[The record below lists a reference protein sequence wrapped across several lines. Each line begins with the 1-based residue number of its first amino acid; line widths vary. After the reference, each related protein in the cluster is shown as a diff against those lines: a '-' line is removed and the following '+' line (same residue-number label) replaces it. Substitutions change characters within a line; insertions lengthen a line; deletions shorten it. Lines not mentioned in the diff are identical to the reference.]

1 MNQDIQSNKNKL
13 FYLVLILLLV
23 GAIAYLA
30 IQISKANK
38 LNHDAI
44 QNISLLKAEKDELN
58 NILSSSGV
66 INESDGKAL
75 KQNLQN
81 LLQTYDSLQY
91 DNEKIQDSINNQKH
105 KINQLLAEAD
115 KLQSQKNKDWARIY
129 KLKKETETL
138 RTIMKGYIHTIDS
151 LNTANIN
158 LQNSLSKK
166 DRELTKVNSENKDI
180 KDKNKELIET
190 VELGS
195 KLQTANISAVA
206 IRIKG
211 SGKQS
216 ETTRA
221 SRTNMIKVCFT
232 IIENKIAESGNK
244 FIYIRVVSPDR
255 KVLKLDKSSFITDNN
270 ESKIEISAKREINYQ
285 NENTDVCIYHEVLE
299 ELEKGEY
306 QVEVYADK
314 HKIGTSSFALR

>member
-38 LNHDAI
+38 LNHDAM

-180 KDKNKELIET
+180 KDKNKELTET
-190 VELGS
+190 VQLGS

>member
-13 FYLVLILLLV
+13 IYLVLILLLV
-23 GAIAYLA
+23 GGIAYLA

-38 LNHDAI
+38 LNHDAM

-66 INESDGKAL
+66 INEADGKAL

-91 DNEKIQDSINNQKH
+91 DNEKIQDSVNNQKH

-151 LNTANIN
+151 LNTANII

-166 DRELTKVNSENKDI
+166 DRELTKVNSENNDI
-180 KDKNKELIET
+180 KDKNKELQET
-190 VELGS
+190 VQLGS
-195 KLQTANISAVA
+195 KLHTANISAVA

-232 IIENKIAESGNK
+232 IIENKIAENGNK
-244 FIYIRVVSPDR
+244 FIYIRIISQDR
-255 KVLKLDKSSFITDNN
+255 KVLTLDKNSFITDNN

-285 NENTDVCIYHEVLE
+285 NKNTDVCIYHEVLE
-299 ELEKGEY
+299 ELAKGEY

>member
-13 FYLVLILLLV
+13 IYLVLILLLV
-23 GAIAYLA
+23 GSIAYLA

-38 LNHDAI
+38 LNHDAM

-81 LLQTYDSLQY
+81 LLQTYESLQY

-166 DRELTKVNSENKDI
+166 DR
-180 KDKNKELIET
+180 
-190 VELGS
+190 
-195 KLQTANISAVA
+195 
-206 IRIKG
+206 
-211 SGKQS
+211 
-216 ETTRA
+216 
-221 SRTNMIKVCFT
+221 
-232 IIENKIAESGNK
+232 
-244 FIYIRVVSPDR
+244 
-255 KVLKLDKSSFITDNN
+255 
-270 ESKIEISAKREINYQ
+270 
-285 NENTDVCIYHEVLE
+285 
-299 ELEKGEY
+299 
-306 QVEVYADK
+306 
-314 HKIGTSSFALR
+314 

>member
-13 FYLVLILLLV
+13 IYLVLILLLV
-23 GAIAYLA
+23 GGIAYLA

-38 LNHDAI
+38 LNHDAM

-66 INESDGKAL
+66 INEADGQAL

-91 DNEKIQDSINNQKH
+91 DNEKIQDSVNNQKH

-166 DRELTKVNSENKDI
+166 DRELTKVNSENNDI
-180 KDKNKELIET
+180 KDKNKELQET
-190 VELGS
+190 VQLGS
-195 KLQTANISAVA
+195 KLHTANISAVA

-232 IIENKIAESGNK
+232 IIENKIAENGNK
-244 FIYIRVVSPDR
+244 FIYIRIISPDR
-255 KVLKLDKSSFITDNN
+255 KVLTLDKNSFITDNN

-299 ELEKGEY
+299 ELAKGEY

>member
-190 VELGS
+190 VQLGS

>member
-1 MNQDIQSNKNKL
+1 MNQDTKSNKNKL
-13 FYLVLILLLV
+13 LYLVIILILV

-38 LNHDAI
+38 LNHDAM
-44 QNISLLKAEKDELN
+44 QDISLLQLEKDELN
-58 NILSSSGV
+58 NILSSSG
-66 INESDGKAL
+66 IIDEADGKAL

-91 DNEKIQDSINNQKH
+91 DNEKIQDSINNQKQR
-105 KINQLLAEAD
+105 IGQLLAEAE
-115 KLQSQKNKDWARIY
+115 KLQSQKKKDWARIY

-158 LQNSLSKK
+158 LQNTLSKK
-166 DRELTKVNSENKDI
+166 DRELIQANSENKDI
-180 KDKNKELIET
+180 KDKNKELQET
-190 VELGS
+190 VQLGS
-195 KLQTANISAVA
+195 KLQTANISALA

-211 SGKQS
+211 SGKQT

-232 IIENKIAESGNK
+232 LIENKIAESGNK
-244 FIYIRVVSPDR
+244 FIYIRIISPEG
-255 KVLKLDKSSFITDNN
+255 KVLASDNN
-270 ESKIEISAKREINYQ
+270 SSIKGALDTVIEISAKREINYQ
-285 NENTDVCIYHEVLE
+285 NENTDLCIYYEVLDKIA
-299 ELEKGEY
+299 KGNY
-306 QVEVYADK
+306 QVEVYTDK
-314 HKIGTSSFALR
+314 HKIGSSSFALR